1 MFTFKHTHR
10 AIKIKIQ
17 ELNGCF
23 SCYIKNIQEDP
34 KPLKGVSKSQVREF
48 VVTDSRKEVV
58 RGLKAIT

>member
-23 SCYIKNIQEDP
+23 SRCIKNIQEDP
-34 KPLKGVSKSQVREF
+34 KPLRGVFKSQEGELMLVQIQ
-48 VVTDSRKEVV
+48 RK
-58 RGLKAIT
+58 K